1 VDSVTPFL
9 RSASLFVLPSLQE
22 GFGVA
27 VAESLASGVPAL
39 VTPCEGPEHL
49 IRNSKGGRVL
59 ESFDEEE
66 LAATAVELLTD
77 TEGLKRMRRR
87 GREYV
92 AEEHSPKRLRELLRS
107 AFDDL
112 ERAS

>member
-1 VDSVTPFL
+1 
-9 RSASLFVLPSLQE
+9 
-22 GFGVA
+22 
-27 VAESLASGVPAL
+27 
-39 VTPCEGPEHL
+39 
-49 IRNSKGGRVL
+49 VL

-77 TEGLKRMRRR
+77 TERLKGMRRR

-92 AEEHSPKRLRELLRS
+92 AAEHSPERMRELLRS